1 MRILLAGDSWGVK
14 PNLGRTL
21 FPKRKVDNIS
31 YSSSYKGLED
41 HMANDGH
48 SVLNVSVSGLS
59 NLQII
64 EKIKLANPK
73 KDFDYIFFIQT
84 DPLRDEMHCK
94 FNLGFSE
101 HLNKKWFDTYQD
113 LLDIRKHHLERAYKK
128 LSSLGE
134 TIHVVGGCSK
144 VDKTLINS
152 YNNLVCVIE
161 SIPELLVKD
170 YVMPD
175 IWGMNLWQ
183 QKIDDRWDLDVLDKL
198 LEQLKMTEWLHDNS
212 PYFYIDPMH
221 PDSEG
226 YKKVYDYIKEKLSL

>member
-1 MRILLAGDSWGVK
+1 MRILLAGDSWGAK

-21 FPKRKVDNIS
+21 FSKRKNDGS
-31 YSSSYKGLED
+31 FASSHKGLEE
-41 HMANDGH
+41 HMVSDGH
-48 SVLNVSVSGLS
+48 SVVNVSGSGSS
-59 NLQII
+59 NTQII
-64 EKIKLANPK
+64 EKIKLKIQQGN
-73 KDFDYIFFIQT
+73 FDYILFIQT
-84 DPLRDEMHCK
+84 DPLRDEVNCK

-101 HLNKKWFDTYQD
+101 HLNKKWFETYED
-113 LLDIRKHHLERAYKK
+113 LLEIRKYHLNKAYKK
-128 LSSLGE
+128 LSNIGE
-134 TIHVVGGCSK
+134 TIHIVGGCSK
-144 VDKTLINS
+144 VDKTLISS

-170 YVMPD
+170 YIMPD

-183 QKIDDRWDLDVLDKL
+183 KKIDDRWDLDVLDKL

-226 YKKVYDYIKEKLSL
+226 YKKVYECIKEKLGL